1 MTTLKDG
8 TPSDASPAGRGAPIA
23 RLGLACMA
31 AALLS
36 GVLKSI
42 WEMARPIL
50 NDPQALAAAPAA
62 QLWGY
67 GVLEVFKSVGFLAGL
82 YGFYVCATR
91 RGPVT
96 KVFLALAFLGGM
108 FFAGV
113 WLWIA
118 ATARF
123 TFTYVLGGM
132 WYQMVAP
139 VALGVAALFARR
151 VPWWAG
157 AWAVVVGVVNAQ
169 IFPLLGPARA
179 LLVQGV
185 VWLVFGYLVYG
196 LRHHSRYRRG

>member
-1 MTTLKDG
+1 M
-8 TPSDASPAGRGAPIA
+8 IA

-36 GVLKSI
+36 GVLNGI
-42 WEMARPIL
+42 WELADPTL
-50 NDPQALAAAPAA
+50 SDPQTFASAPPA
-62 QLWGY
+62 QLWGHA
-67 GVLEVFKSVGFLAGL
+67 VLEVIKAAGVLAGL
-82 YGFYVCATR
+82 FGLYLSATK
-91 RGPVT
+91 RGRVT
-96 KVFLALAFLGGM
+96 KVFMVLAVLGGI
-108 FFAGV
+108 FYAGV
-113 WLWIA
+113 HVWIA

-123 TFTYVLGGM
+123 TIIYVLGGM

-151 VPWWAG
+151 VSWWRG

-185 VWLVFGYLVYG
+185 IWLVFGYLVYG
-196 LRHHSRYRRG
+196 LRRRA